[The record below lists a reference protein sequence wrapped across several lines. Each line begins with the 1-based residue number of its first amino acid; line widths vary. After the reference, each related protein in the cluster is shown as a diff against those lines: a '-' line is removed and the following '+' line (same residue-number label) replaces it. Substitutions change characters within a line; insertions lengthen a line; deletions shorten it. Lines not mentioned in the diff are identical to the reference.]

1 MWISGNLETELSII
15 TIITIIIAFFL
26 QKEYEST
33 QSIEINES
41 NAISS
46 WIFTR

>member
-1 MWISGNLETELSII
+1 MWISGNLETELS
-15 TIITIIIAFFL
+15 IITIIIAFFL